1 MKKVIECIL
10 MCIIAGFLGYILYY
24 LTDFQ
29 EHTNSRLDKLQ
40 HDVSS
45 IKSDLDNWFYIIN
58 E

>member
-10 MCIIAGFLGYILYY
+10 MCIIAGVLGYILYY

-29 EHTNSRLDKLQ
+29 EQTNSRFDKLQ
-40 HDVSS
+40 HDVST
-45 IKSDLDNWFYIIN
+45 IKNDLDNWFYIIN